1 MVIEVYAYVYIP
13 VLIDV
18 PPDKSSSDFDSIPIK
33 MFIPIYQVEIRWMDI
48 LFGIERTLIEV
59 EK

>member
-13 VLIDV
+13 VLTDV
-18 PPDKSSSDFDSIPIK
+18 PSDKSSSDFDSIPIK